1 MDENL
6 SRPPSNVSLGELS
19 HAVWT
24 LLAEF
29 TAFPWPVLKTQAARQ
44 GVDGADLTVDQL
56 RDLAAGRHRG
66 RPAARSV
73 DPRLADL
80 ELIAIGGGVAAMR
93 QCFGWAASLDADAR
107 RS

>member
-6 SRPPSNVSLGELS
+6 SRPPSNVTLGELS

-56 RDLAAGRHRG
+56 REL
-66 RPAARSV
+66 V
-73 DPRLADL
+73 PRLSM
-80 ELIAIGGGVAAMR
+80 GVAR
-93 QCFGWAASLDADAR
+93 FTSPQVGKEVER
-107 RS
+107 RLEALLRDWPTSS

>member
-6 SRPPSNVSLGELS
+6 SRPPSNVTLGELS

-44 GVDGADLTVDQL
+44 GVDPADLTVEEL
-56 RDLAAGRHRG
+56 REL
-66 RPAARSV
+66 V
-73 DPRLADL
+73 PRLAM
-80 ELIAIGGGVAAMR
+80 GVAR
-93 QCFGWAASLDADAR
+93 FTSPQIGEQVER
-107 RS
+107 RLEELLREWPTSS

>member
-6 SRPPSNVSLGELS
+6 SRPPSDVTLGELS

-44 GVDGADLTVDQL
+44 GVDPADLRVEQL
-56 RDLAAGRHRG
+56 REL
-66 RPAARSV
+66 V
-73 DPRLADL
+73 PRLAL
-80 ELIAIGGGVAAMR
+80 GVARFTSPQIGKEVGLRLEALVR
-93 QCFGWAASLDADAR
+93 DWPTS
-107 RS
+107 S